1 MGPSI
6 QKEECKSSILR
17 TNSQKNM
24 EDSQMED
31 LFRCI
36 QITMEYR
43 VTFLTLTMV
52 FST

>member
-24 EDSQMED
+24 EDPPKWKISFDVFKSQWNIA
-31 LFRCI
+31 LPF
-36 QITMEYR
+36 
-43 VTFLTLTMV
+43 
-52 FST
+52 